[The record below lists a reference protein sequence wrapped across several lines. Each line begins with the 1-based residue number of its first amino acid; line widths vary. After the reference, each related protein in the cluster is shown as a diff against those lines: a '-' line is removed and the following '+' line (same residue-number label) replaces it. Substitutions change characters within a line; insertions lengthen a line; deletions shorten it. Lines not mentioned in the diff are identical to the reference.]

1 MPRHPATTLT
11 RRHLLSGTAALL
23 GAGASARLSPRPA
36 VATGTIAGAGLTE
49 LALYTGWRRSWDL
62 IVPLSSDRAF
72 PRRALI
78 YDRLAGEAK
87 LLAID
92 AGGGF
97 VELNVFTGWR
107 TTWESI
113 TPSGF
118 ARQLGVSGLVLYDRQ
133 AGEITLQQ
141 IDQFGNLRP
150 VRSYPNQRKSWGAFL
165 PIGAAGLLAYD
176 RLSGFATLY
185 DIDTNGSLQEIRS
198 YNDWHTTWDLLT
210 TGPFTNG
217 AMPSGDI
224 LSYDRSARQ
233 AVASTVNGVG
243 DIAPFASYN
252 GWRVTW
258 SSIQGNL
265 FLIQGAT
272 SSGTADLVLY
282 DRSASEVE
290 FVDIGPGSTL
300 TSLLLTRTPRDLD
313 WTSVTAIGP
322 DLLLCY
328 DRLSGTAG
336 FYVTNRAP
344 VVAPTPTPS
353 PVPPTPTPTPP
364 VVVQSGETTV
374 RLQQGNGNLWHTYRA
389 KSNNPRGNSELTA
402 RITGVTNQGDKRI
415 ALILRDREDRRKGPV
430 FLKAG
435 ERSDAFNGLRAAGD
449 WEARITG
456 GRSSAPKRIPLLV
469 EYDFV

>member
-1 MPRHPATTLT
+1 MPRPTAATVN
-11 RRHLLSGTAALL
+11 RRHLLRGTAAVL
-23 GAGASARLSPRPA
+23 GAGAVARLSPPPA
-36 VATGTIAGAGLTE
+36 VAIGSISGAGLTE
-49 LALYTGWRRSWDL
+49 LAFYTGWRRSWDL
-62 IVPLSSDRAF
+62 IVPLSTDRAF

-92 AGGGF
+92 AAGGF

-118 ARQLGVSGLVLYDRQ
+118 PRQLGVSGLVLYDRQ
-133 AGEITLQQ
+133 AGELTLQQ
-141 IDQFGNLRP
+141 IDQFGNVRP
-150 VRSYPNQRKSWGAFL
+150 VRSYPNQRKSWSAFL

-176 RLSGFATLY
+176 RLGGFASLY

-198 YNDWHTTWDLLT
+198 YNDWRMTWDLLT

-224 LSYDRSARQ
+224 LTYDRSARQ
-233 AVASTVNGVG
+233 AVASSVNGLG
-243 DIAPFASYN
+243 DVAQLASFN
-252 GWRVTW
+252 GWRSTW
-258 SSIQGNL
+258 SSIQGTL
-265 FLIQGAT
+265 FLIQGAN
-272 SSGTADLVLY
+272 SSGTADLVLF
-282 DRSASEVE
+282 DRSAAEME
-290 FVDIGPGSTL
+290 FIDIGPGNSL
-300 TSLLLTRTPRDLD
+300 TSLLLTRTPRGLD

-328 DRLSGTAG
+328 DRLSGSAG
-336 FYVTNRAP
+336 FYTTNQAP
-344 VVAPTPTPS
+344 IVAPTPTP
-353 PVPPTPTPTPP
+353 VPPTPTPP

-389 KSNNPRGNSELTA
+389 ESSNPRGNSGLTA
-402 RITGVTNQGDKRI
+402 RITAVTNQGDKRI
-415 ALILRDREDRRKGPV
+415 ALILRDRDDRRKGPV

-435 ERSDAFNGLRAAGD
+435 ERSDAFNGLRVAGD

-469 EYDFV
+469 EYDFE